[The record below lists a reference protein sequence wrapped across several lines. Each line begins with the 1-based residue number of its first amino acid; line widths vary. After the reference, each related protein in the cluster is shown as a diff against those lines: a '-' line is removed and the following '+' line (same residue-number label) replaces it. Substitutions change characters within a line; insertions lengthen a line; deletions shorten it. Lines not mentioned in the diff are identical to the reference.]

1 MEKMMMPAYY
11 NVLSTEE
18 MTYTEGGANA
28 TMSEALLC
36 WLIPPYGWFKGL
48 TAVRNYRRKNPN
60 TWTETGLDALTA
72 DMEKSTANAIRDI
85 ADEDYISGAVRMLDV
100 FLVVVCMAFGVGLVM
115 ALWAGLG
122 GVLA

>member
-1 MEKMMMPAYY
+1 MTGSTLSMSPSITGEDSVSSTLYTLLSGALSAAIAVFSVRLYPLGNQTSIIIGAIMP
-11 NVLSTEE
+11 
-18 MTYTEGGANA
+18 
-28 TMSEALLC
+28 LL
-36 WLIPPYGWFKGL
+36 PGL
-48 TAVRNYRRKNPN
+48 AIT
-60 TWTETGLDALTA
+60 
-72 DMEKSTANAIRDI
+72 NAIRDI

>member
-48 TAVRNYRRKNPN
+48 TAVRDYRRKNPN

-72 DMEKSTANAIRDI
+72 DMQKSSSNFIRDGVS
-85 ADEDYISGAVRMLDV
+85 ALTVCALAPLS
-100 FLVVVCMAFGVGLVM
+100 LVLV
-115 ALWAGLG
+115 LKK
-122 GVLA
+122 